1 MGRRRAVR
9 LAAVYAAIAIAWIA
23 FSDGLLAWIGLSA
36 DLITRYSLLK
46 GLAFVLLTG
55 LALFVLVDRFS
66 RQDAERD
73 RMYRELFEQNPNPMW
88 SYDLDTLAFLQ
99 VNDAAVRKYGYTRDE
114 FMGMT
119 IADIRPTE
127 DLGRLM
133 ANIEVVREGAEG
145 DVDQAGVWRHRAKD
159 GSLLWVDITSHVT
172 RIDGRPAEVVLVRDI
187 TEAHE
192 AREQLLRYQA
202 DLERL
207 ISERTHQLEEANAE
221 LKEATEA
228 KSAFLATMSHELR
241 TPLNSILGFSRILA
255 DGRAGSLNEEQSRQI
270 GFLRTSAEHLHAL
283 IGDVLD
289 LSRIESGR
297 MEVHLAESTLKE
309 IVGAADST
317 VGALAAAKGLQWH
330 RGPVPDAVMRTDAR
344 MVLQIL
350 LNLLGNA
357 VKYTQEGAVSL
368 SVTAGPDRVTFDVSD
383 TGGGIPDEQRD
394 RIFEEFV
401 RADSG
406 ASPAEGTGLG
416 LAIAARFARLLGGTL
431 ELESTSAEGSM
442 FRLTLPIES
451 ADPDGEAGPA

>member
-23 FSDGLLAWIGLSA
+23 FSDGLLARIGLSA

-46 GLAFVLLTG
+46 GLAFVLFTG
-55 LALFVLVDRFS
+55 LALFVLVDRFG
-66 RQDAERD
+66 REDAERD
-73 RMYRELFEQNPNPMW
+73 RKYRELFDQNPNPMW
-88 SYDLDTLAFLQ
+88 FYDLDTLAFLQ

-114 FMGMT
+114 FLRMT
-119 IADIRPTE
+119 IADIRPSE

-133 ANIEVVREGAEG
+133 ANVDVVRDGIEG
-145 DVDQAGVWRHRAKD
+145 DVDQAGVWRHRTKD
-159 GSLLWVDITSHVT
+159 GSLLRVDITSHLT
-172 RIDGRPAEVVLVRDI
+172 SIDGRPAEVVLVRDV
-187 TEAHE
+187 TEAYE

-207 ISERTHQLEEANAE
+207 VSERTQQLEQANAE

-241 TPLNSILGFSRILA
+241 TPLNSILGFSRILS
-255 DGRAGSLNEEQSRQI
+255 DGRAGSLNEEQARQI

-297 MEVHLAESTLKE
+297 MELHLAQSTLAE
-309 IVGAADST
+309 IVAAAHST
-317 VGALAAAKGLQWH
+317 VGALATAKGLEWRCDQ
-330 RGPVPDAVMRTDAR
+330 VPDVVMRTDPR
-344 MVLQIL
+344 KVLQIL

-357 VKYTQEGAVSL
+357 VKYTRSGAVGL
-368 SVTAGPDRVTFDVSD
+368 SVTVGPGRVTFDVSD
-383 TGGGIPDEQRD
+383 TGGGIPDDQRD

-401 RADSG
+401 RAESE
-406 ASPAEGTGLG
+406 ASSAEGTGLG
-416 LAIAARFARLLGGTL
+416 LAIAARLAHLLGGTL
-431 ELESTSAEGSM
+431 ELASTSAEGSV

-451 ADPDGEAGPA
+451 ADPDGEVRPA